1 MARDYYE
8 VLGVSRTATEV
19 ELKAAYRKLAME
31 HHPDRN
37 GGCSEAETR
46 FKECAEAY
54 AVLSDPQKRAAY
66 DRFGHA
72 GLNGGGGFNGAG
84 PDINDIFN
92 EVFGSAFGDMFNRR
106 QPHGPS
112 RGSDLR
118 YDLEITLEQAYTGY
132 EAELRV
138 PAAMTCDGC
147 EGSGAAP
154 GASASTCPTCQGQGR
169 VRAAQGFFQIERTC
183 PRCGGAGKMIA
194 DPCRS
199 CHGAGQVR
207 RERTLQVKIPAGVD
221 DGSRIRLAGEGD
233 AGQRGGPKG
242 DLYIFLSVAPHDL
255 FERDGL
261 DLHCHVPVPL
271 CTAALGGEIEAPCLV
286 DCGEDGK
293 IKVKV
298 SEGAQTGKTV
308 RLKGKGMPSLRGR
321 ERGDL
326 VVELYV
332 ETPTHLTARQK
343 ALLRE
348 LQESIGDQQQP
359 RHAGFFDKAKR
370 FWGGVRNAEAAG
382 EAEHRERA

>member
-37 GGCSEAETR
+37 AGKPEAEAK

-54 AVLSDPQKRAAY
+54 SILSDAQKRAAY

-72 GLNGGGGFNGAG
+72 GVNGNGGFGGGGGAG
-84 PDINDIFN
+84 PDINDLFN
-92 EVFGSAFGDMFNRR
+92 EVFGSAFGMGGGRR
-106 QPHGPS
+106 NPNAPQ

-118 YDLEITLEQAYTGY
+118 YDLEITLEQAFSGY
-132 EAELRV
+132 DAELKV
-138 PAAMTCDGC
+138 PTAVTCEPC
-147 EGSGAAP
+147 EGSGATP
-154 GASASTCPTCQGQGR
+154 GTTAATCSTCGGQGR
-169 VRAAQGFFQIERTC
+169 VRAAQGFFQVERTC
-183 PRCGGAGKMIA
+183 PRCGGAGKMIT
-194 DPCRS
+194 DPCRT

-221 DGSRIRLAGEGD
+221 DGSRIRLSGEGD
-233 AGQRGGPKG
+233 GGQKNGPSG
-242 DLYIFLSVAPHDL
+242 DLYIFISVAPHDI

-261 DLHCHVPVPL
+261 DLHTQAPVPM
-271 CTAALGGEIEAPCLV
+271 CTAALGGEIEVPCLASDACKASV
-286 DCGEDGK
+286 K
-293 IKVKV
+293 IP
-298 SEGAQTGKTV
+298 EGAQSGKTV
-308 RLKGKGMPSLRGR
+308 RLRGKGMPSLRGR

-332 ETPTHLTARQK
+332 ETPTRLSAKQK

-348 LQESIGDQQQP
+348 FNDSIQTDQHP

-370 FWGGVRNAEAAG
+370 FWGGVRRADE
-382 EAEHRERA
+382 EREHA

>member
-37 GGCSEAETR
+37 AGKPEAEAR

-54 AVLSDPQKRAAY
+54 SILSDAQKRAAY

-72 GLNGGGGFNGAG
+72 GVNGGGGFGGHGAG
-84 PDINDIFN
+84 PDINDLFN
-92 EVFGSAFGDMFNRR
+92 EVFGSAFGMGGGRR
-106 QPHGPS
+106 NPNAPS

-118 YDLEITLEQAYTGY
+118 YDLEISLEQAFSGY
-132 EAELRV
+132 EAELKV
-138 PAAMTCDGC
+138 PTAVTCEPC
-147 EGSGAAP
+147 EGSGATP
-154 GASASTCPTCQGQGR
+154 GTSAATCSTCGGQGR

-183 PRCGGAGKMIA
+183 PRCGGAGKMIT
-194 DPCRS
+194 DPCRV

-221 DGSRIRLAGEGD
+221 DGSRIRLSGEGD
-233 AGQRGGPKG
+233 AGQKNGPKG
-242 DLYIFLSVAPHDL
+242 DLYIFISVAPHDL

-261 DLHCHVPVPL
+261 DLHTQVPVPM
-271 CTAALGGEIEAPCLV
+271 CTAALGGEIEAPCLAS
-286 DCGEDGK
+286 DECK
-293 IKVKV
+293 TKVKV
-298 SEGAQTGKTV
+298 PEGAQSGKTV
-308 RLKGKGMPSLRGR
+308 RLRGKGMPSLRGR

-332 ETPTHLTARQK
+332 ETPTRLSARQK

-348 LQESIGDQQQP
+348 FNDSVQADQHP

-370 FWGGVRNAEAAG
+370 FWGGLRG
-382 EAEHRERA
+382 SEAERERA

>member
-8 VLGVSRTATEV
+8 VLGVSRSASEA

-37 GGCSEAETR
+37 GGCGDAETR

-54 AVLSDPQKRAAY
+54 SVLSDAQKRAAY
-66 DRFGHA
+66 DRYGHA
-72 GLNGGGGFNGAG
+72 GLNGGAGGYAGAG
-84 PDINDIFN
+84 PDINDLFN
-92 EVFGSAFGDMFNRR
+92 EVFGSAFGMGGGRR
-106 QPHGPS
+106 NPNGPA

-118 YDLEITLEQAYTGY
+118 YDLEITLEEAYAGK
-132 EAELRV
+132 EAELVV
-138 PAAMTCDGC
+138 PTAVTCEPC
-147 EGSGAAP
+147 EGSGATP
-154 GASASTCPTCQGQGR
+154 GATAATCPTCAGQGR

-183 PRCGGAGKMIA
+183 PRCGGAGRMIT
-194 DPCRS
+194 DPCRA

-233 AGQRGGPKG
+233 AGQRGGPQG

-261 DLHCHVPVPL
+261 DLHCVVPVPI
-271 CTAALGGEIEAPCLV
+271 CVAALGGEIEAPCLASD
-286 DCGEDGK
+286 DCRT
-293 IKVKV
+293 KVKV
-298 SEGAQTGKTV
+298 AEGAQTGRTI
-308 RLKGKGMPSLRGR
+308 RLKNKGMPSLRGR

-326 VVELYV
+326 VVEFYV
-332 ETPTHLTARQK
+332 ETPTKLTVRQK

-348 LQESIGDQQQP
+348 FNDSCEADQHP

-370 FWGGVRNAEAAG
+370 FWGGLRGG
-382 EAEHRERA
+382 EPVSDEHRERA